1 MRLHDPITDFTI
13 KDVIREASRVFNRL
27 AFSIAPTPHPKAIL
41 LGGQP
46 GAGKTT
52 ITKALA
58 KEFCGNVI
66 VISGDDYRAL
76 HPNHDK
82 LVDRYGKDATPAANA
97 FSGAMA
103 ERLIDMASQAKYNLI
118 IEGTLRT
125 TDVPLRTCQML
136 KDRSYTVDLD
146 CMAVRPEIS
155 YVSTLYRYERM
166 RECGTT
172 PRATAKAAH
181 DQTVQAL
188 PSNLNTL
195 FGTRLFD
202 SIRLHL
208 RDGLCFYDSTID
220 SGPPAEALLRVHT
233 GHWLMEET
241 QQLLDLLDSTEALM
255 MARNAPELPGF
266 LRERAAIL
274 GEYQEYSIEMENQE
288 LE

>member
-13 KDVIREASRVFNRL
+13 KDVVREASRIFNRL
-27 AFSIAPTPHPKAIL
+27 AFTIAPMPNPHAIL

-52 ITKALA
+52 ITKALMR
-58 KEFCGNVI
+58 EFSGNVI
-66 VISGDDYRAL
+66 VISGDDYRTL
-76 HPNHDK
+76 HPHHDK
-82 LVDRYGKDATPAANA
+82 LVERYGKDATPAANA

-125 TDVPLRTCQML
+125 ADVPLRTCQML

-146 CMAVRPEIS
+146 CMAVRPLIS

-166 RECGTT
+166 RECGST
-172 PRATAKAAH
+172 PRGTAKAAH

-188 PSNLNTL
+188 PGNLNIL

-202 SIRLHL
+202 SVRLHL
-208 RDGLCFYDSTID
+208 RDGSCFYDSTID
-220 SGPPAEALLRVHT
+220 SSLPADALLRVQQ
-233 GHWLMEET
+233 GRWRMEET
-241 QQLLDLLDSTEALM
+241 QLLLDLLVSTESLM

-266 LRERAAIL
+266 LRERVEIL
-274 GEYQEYSIEMENQE
+274 GAQQEHSKASENQE